1 MARLSYP
8 VGMIRI
14 VNASLV
20 TTFIVFASAGFA
32 VADKIDGSWCAPTGE
47 SMTIEGPRVI
57 TPGGRTLSGRYDR
70 HNFSYDIPDGE
81 KSAGGRMDA
90 NQLDDEHIRVTI
102 APPAQTEPAPHAIW
116 TRCEVIS

>member
-1 MARLSYP
+1 MARLGYS
-8 VGMIRI
+8 MDMTRI
-14 VNASLV
+14 VKASFVSACL
-20 TTFIVFASAGFA
+20 FLASAGFA
-32 VADKIDGSWCAPTGE
+32 VADQIDGSWCAPTGE

-81 KSAGGRMDA
+81 ANAGGRLDA
-90 NQLDDEHIRVTI
+90 NQLDDQHIRVTI
-102 APPAQTEPAPHAIW
+102 APPARKEPAPHAIW

>member
-1 MARLSYP
+1 MSILVYP
-8 VGMIRI
+8 VAMTRI
-14 VNASLV
+14 VNAYFVAGCLV
-20 TTFIVFASAGFA
+20 FVSAGSAFA
-32 VADKIDGSWCAPTGE
+32 DQIDGSWCAPTGE
-47 SMTIEGPRVI
+47 SMTIEGPTVI

-81 KSAGGRMDA
+81 TNAGGRMDA
-90 NQLDDEHIRVTI
+90 NQLDDQHIRVTI